1 MNSRRT
7 RLGSALAVI
16 LTVLVLVPT
25 AVLFGRVWTDISDK
39 RSSTELELK
48 GVEYLSALTPLV
60 SALAESQSTG
70 IQGVSEPPESLAAAV
85 TRVSAAD
92 AKLGDDLSTKPRW
105 ADLKDKISK
114 LPKVTGAVNILN
126 AHVEASDLTLA
137 LYAAVRRNAQLNRD
151 PDGDI
156 SNLQQAVA
164 VDMPTTVTRVNRMG
178 DYANLLQGLPAANRP
193 QVQAQ
198 FAHEVLTVQD
208 TVKQLTENLQA
219 AVDNTESDT
228 LSGSL
233 VSALDSFR
241 RGVEAMNRGANPAGT
256 PNAAT
261 MSTAQTTLQTAL
273 SNLAGITL
281 KEMERLLDDR
291 VGSLDYRRTEA
302 VVMGALALLL
312 VLGALIWPAFTRRRE
327 AEATPGRPAGI
338 GESTRDVALNRPG
351 AGPGPGPGSPYG
363 APYNQAP
370 GYGDLDPTRRGERSG
385 AVR

>member
-1 MNSRRT
+1 
-7 RLGSALAVI
+7 
-16 LTVLVLVPT
+16 
-25 AVLFGRVWTDISDK
+25 
-39 RSSTELELK
+39 
-48 GVEYLSALTPLV
+48 
-60 SALAESQSTG
+60 
-70 IQGVSEPPESLAAAV
+70 
-85 TRVSAAD
+85 
-92 AKLGDDLSTKPRW
+92 
-105 ADLKDKISK
+105 
-114 LPKVTGAVNILN
+114 
-126 AHVEASDLTLA
+126 
-137 LYAAVRRNAQLNRD
+137 
-151 PDGDI
+151 
-156 SNLQQAVA
+156 
-164 VDMPTTVTRVNRMG
+164 MG

-256 PNAAT
+256 PNAST

-281 KEMERLLDDR
+281 KEMDRLLDDR
-291 VGSLDYRRTEA
+291 LDTLNYRRTEA
-302 VVMGALALLL
+302 IVMGGLALLL

-327 AEATPGRPAGI
+327 AEATPERPAHTI
-338 GESTRDVALNRPG
+338 GESTRDVAQNRPG
-351 AGPGPGPGSPYG
+351 PYG
-363 APYNQAP
+363 GPYEQPA
-370 GYGDLDPTRRGERSG
+370 YGELDPTRRERSG

>member
-1 MNSRRT
+1 MT
-7 RLGSALAVI
+7 
-16 LTVLVLVPT
+16 
-25 AVLFGRVWTDISDK
+25 
-39 RSSTELELK
+39 
-48 GVEYLSALTPLV
+48 ALTPLV

-85 TRVSAAD
+85 TRVSAVD
-92 AKLGDDLSTKPRW
+92 AKLGDDLRTKPRW

-114 LPKVTGAVNILN
+114 LPKVTGPVNILN

-164 VDMPTTVTRVNRMG
+164 VDMPSTVTGVNRMG
-178 DYANLLQGLPAANRP
+178 DYANLLQGLPAASRA

-198 FAHEVLTVQD
+198 FAYEVLSVQD
-208 TVKQLTENLQA
+208 SVKQLTENLQA

-241 RGVEAMNRGANPAGT
+241 RGVEAMNRGANPGGT

-261 MSTAQTTLQTAL
+261 MSTAQSTLQLAL
-273 SNLAGITL
+273 SNLSGITL
-281 KEMERLLDDR
+281 REMDRLLDNRLD
-291 VGSLDYRRTEA
+291 SIDYRRTEA
-302 VVMGALALLL
+302 IIMAALALLL
-312 VLGALIWPAFTRRRE
+312 VLGALIWPAVNRRRE
-327 AEATPGRPAGI
+327 AEATPERPAGA
-338 GESTRDVALNRPG
+338 GESTRGALDRTGP
-351 AGPGPGPGSPYG
+351 APGPVGPYG
-363 APYNQAP
+363 NPGNPYNQAP
-370 GYGDLDPTRRGERSG
+370 GYGDLDPTRRERSG